1 MFDDEDSVRASRVL
15 VDSLKANGVVQG
27 KHSDSLAGITPHNR
41 GLVFSAWKA
50 AGHFLQSA
58 ALKELPATGLR
69 YCARRRSHAR
79 IHGQYLPAISLVLSP
94 WLAKFV
100 QRAGIVSIVAPGV
113 WATRSLHQRADQDDV
128 FFGKGM
134 PFLLVKKEA
143 FRCYGGLSCF

>member
-27 KHSDSLAGITPHNR
+27 KHNDSLAGITPHNR

-69 YCARRRSHAR
+69 YCEATKRRSH
-79 IHGQYLPAISLVLSP
+79 P
-94 WLAKFV
+94 
-100 QRAGIVSIVAPGV
+100 RAVSSGNL
-113 WATRSLHQRADQDDV
+113 TCL
-128 FFGKGM
+128 
-134 PFLLVKKEA
+134 
-143 FRCYGGLSCF
+143 